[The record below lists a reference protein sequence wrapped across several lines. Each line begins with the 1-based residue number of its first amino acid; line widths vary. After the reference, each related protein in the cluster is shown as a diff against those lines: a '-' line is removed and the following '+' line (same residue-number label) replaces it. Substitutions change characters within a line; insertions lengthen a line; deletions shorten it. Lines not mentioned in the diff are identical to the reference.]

1 MLLCPSDS
9 RDYMVMKKLLFMLV
23 ALLPAFQG
31 ARADNVAQAIW
42 CNGNKTLYFDYRATA
57 VTVGS
62 TYDKQTVT
70 AVYTVSSEK
79 KTTYPDW
86 NLGDSPP
93 ARGDAT
99 KVVFQESFKTFTP
112 KSCWGWFHMFTQL
125 TSVDGLAN
133 LNTSQVEIMDFMFDI
148 CSSLEN
154 LDVSTFDVSKVT
166 TAESMFLNCSKLT
179 TIYCN
184 KAWNIASTA
193 SMFYG
198 AVKLRGYNSSQVTGT
213 MASPAGY
220 FTTKL
225 TETLNNNAS
234 SETTISD
241 WVTNHVNEYANVTLS
256 GHTLYKDTYWNTLC
270 LPFSMN
276 QKQIAESPLAGAI
289 IRQLYS
295 ADLETSTG
303 TLTLTFSDASSIE
316 AGKPYIVKWTSG
328 ADVTSPVFNNVA
340 ITSATP
346 EGITFGNKVYFV
358 GQYSPFEIVA
368 SGASGSHQGNLDE
381 IILLSGGN
389 KLGYSKNPR
398 TNTNGNALHSFCAH
412 FRVPVP
418 SASVRSFV
426 INFGDDENTTG
437 ICVVSNDKGQ
447 ITNDKWYALDGRELN
462 GKPSAKGLYINNG
475 KKVLIR

>member
-99 KVVFQESFKTFTP
+99 KVVFQASFNTFTP
-112 KSCWGWFHMFTQL
+112 KSCYGWFHQFTQL

-148 CSSLEN
+148 CSCLEN

-193 SMFYG
+193 SMFSG

-220 FTTKL
+220 FTATQSV
-225 TETLNNNAS
+225 TLNNNAS
-234 SETTISD
+234 NETTISD

-426 INFGDDENTTG
+426 IDFGDDENTTG